1 MKFDEFM
8 KIMYPAIDPDSKS
21 GREIHRQ
28 WQERNPEAL
37 NTAGRTMTE
46 EDLDLAVG
54 HVVSFYQSKRAMLK
68 KQVTHWMGKFA
79 IVKHENNRLRHK
91 YISSQKQIDVQI
103 HNIRYMREEITK
115 LKQHMTDITERK
127 VADVVEKNYEVARAK
142 IKEYSQEKVGC

>member
-37 NTAGRTMTE
+37 NTDGRTMTE

-68 KQVTHWMGKFA
+68 KQVTHWIGKFA
-79 IVKHENNRLRHK
+79 IVKHENNRLREKASKDSETIEKLRKH
-91 YISSQKQIDVQI
+91 
-103 HNIRYMREEITK
+103 IRR
-115 LKQHMTDITERK
+115 LTDITNWK
-127 VADVVEKNYEVARAK
+127 VADIVEKNYEVAQAK
-142 IKEYSQEKVGC
+142 IKEYTKEPVEC